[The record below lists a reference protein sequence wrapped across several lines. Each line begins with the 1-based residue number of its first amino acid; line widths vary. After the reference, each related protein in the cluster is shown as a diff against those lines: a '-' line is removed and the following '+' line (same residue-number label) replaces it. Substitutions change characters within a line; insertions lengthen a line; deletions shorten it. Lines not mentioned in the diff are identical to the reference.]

1 MKYNLHIWQSEDL
14 FCSIFLCL
22 HWVKKIDYWTLRY
35 ISPFGFSPLLPL
47 SFLFSVFCI
56 FVLFLYYSD
65 IWRFLYWVCRHLL
78 QWKIC
83 LMLFVKKFLKSNHV
97 MLPTGEVAHLS
108 IHISLLIK
116 DGRKTFQDVIAILV
130 NFLSWRFQLFQ

>member
-1 MKYNLHIWQSEDL
+1 MAKWRFVL
-14 FCSIFLCL
+14 FYISLFALGKENWLLNTQIYFPLWFLSSSPAFLFILCL
-22 HWVKKIDYWTLRY
+22 LY
-35 ISPFGFSPLLPL
+35 
-47 SFLFSVFCI
+47 
-56 FVLFLYYSD
+56 LFLYYSD

-116 DGRKTFQDVIAILV
+116 DGRKTFQDDIAILV